1 MATGGAKFAQ
11 KISPKTENY
20 YKTDIYFTQ
29 IITGLKKTCSKVI

>member
-20 YKTDIYFTQ
+20 SKTEMCFIQT
-29 IITGLKKTCSKVI
+29 ITGIKIVEK